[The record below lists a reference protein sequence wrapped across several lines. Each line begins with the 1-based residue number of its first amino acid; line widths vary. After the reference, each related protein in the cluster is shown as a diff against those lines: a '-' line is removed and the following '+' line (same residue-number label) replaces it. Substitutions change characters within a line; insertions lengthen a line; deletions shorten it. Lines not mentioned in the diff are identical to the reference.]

1 MIGRVLVIAGSD
13 SGGGAGIQADIKSIS
28 ALGAYAAC
36 AITALTAQNT
46 LGVHGVMKV
55 SPEFI
60 DKQIIAVLDDIGA
73 DCIKTGMLHDSMV
86 IETVLRTLEHKASDV
101 PVVVDPVMIA
111 KGGAPLLKAEAIVTL
126 REELVPRA
134 TLLTPNIPEAEAI
147 LNRKLKGRDDMQAM
161 GEELFDLGS
170 KAVLLKGGHMEGP
183 IVWDFLISNDGSRF
197 YQNERIA
204 TSHTHGTGCTLASS
218 IAAGI
223 ANGLTIE
230 RAVTQAE
237 TFLNKAIQTAPGIGK
252 GHGPINHLHTVQS
265 S

>member
-1 MIGRVLVIAGSD
+1 
-13 SGGGAGIQADIKSIS
+13 
-28 ALGAYAAC
+28 
-36 AITALTAQNT
+36 
-46 LGVHGVMKV
+46 
-55 SPEFI
+55 
-60 DKQIIAVLDDIGA
+60 
-73 DCIKTGMLHDSMV
+73 
-86 IETVLRTLEHKASDV
+86 
-101 PVVVDPVMIA
+101 
-111 KGGAPLLKAEAIVTL
+111 
-126 REELVPRA
+126 
-134 TLLTPNIPEAEAI
+134 
-147 LNRKLKGRDDMQAM
+147 MQAM
-161 GEELFDLGS
+161 GEELFDLGPQ
-170 KAVLLKGGHMEGP
+170 AVLLKGGHMEGP